1 MPIVIR
7 SITDQEITALYQ
19 LMMQS
24 ILQLGPRHY
33 PMACLEAWAGA
44 LPKPT
49 HGLEEYI
56 LDGRWTFG
64 AFDNDALVGYADL
77 TQKGYFEFIFVM
89 PGYTGGA
96 VSHQLIEVLL
106 NTAAKSSISEIT
118 VRVSLALHERLKSF
132 GFEFERMNTVERGG
146 QILQNFSMKLRL
158 GGKAI
163 VS

>member
-1 MPIVIR
+1 
-7 SITDQEITALYQ
+7 
-19 LMMQS
+19 MQS

-49 HGLEEYI
+49 HGLKEYI

-89 PGYTGGA
+89 PGYTGGT
-96 VSHQLIEVLL
+96 VSHQLIEALL
-106 NTAAKSSISEIT
+106 NTAAKFGISEIT
-118 VRVSLALHERLKSF
+118 VRASLALHGRLKSF
-132 GFEFERMNTVERGG
+132 GFETEHMNTFERGG
-146 QILQNFSMKLRL
+146 QILKNFSMKLRL
-158 GGKAI
+158 NGKAI
-163 VS
+163 VP